1 MWKFQI
7 TICEYAVL
15 IIIKINN
22 LKYLKS
28 KGQLNTFLEVK
39 IPFFLLTRYLFD
51 TPGSRALFAFYFYY
65 FFRQFVMAA
74 ITRTSDALQAV
85 C

>member
-7 TICEYAVL
+7 TIYEYAVL

-39 IPFFLLTRYLFD
+39 IPFFY
-51 TPGSRALFAFYFYY
+51 
-65 FFRQFVMAA
+65 
-74 ITRTSDALQAV
+74 
-85 C
+85 